1 MKNLKFPLLLLLV
14 LSFSGLSAQFQFGI
28 KAGLATSS
36 LEGEQLRL
44 TGEGLEDIMLALE
57 EADYGIQAGI
67 FMRLFLGDKLFL
79 QPEFTFNTMEANFR
93 LDDPDQD
100 EAFIFSERY
109 NNIDVPLLIGYK
121 LGPLNL
127 QAGPVGHFFFENTSD
142 IITQE
147 GWDQA
152 FETFNIGYALGGA
165 LDIGPLTIDVRY
177 DGNFSKFGQTFT
189 FAGNEVAIDQTPKR
203 WIATVGYRF

>member
-1 MKNLKFPLLLLLV
+1 MKNLQFPLLLILA
-14 LSFSGLSAQFQFGI
+14 LSTSSLSAQFQFGI
-28 KAGLATSS
+28 KAGLATES

-67 FMRLFLGDKLFL
+67 FMRLFLGESLFL
-79 QPEFTFNTMEANFR
+79 QPEITFNTMEANFR

-100 EAFIFSERY
+100 ETFIFSERY
-109 NNIDVPLLIGYK
+109 NNIDVPFLVGYK
-121 LGPLNL
+121 LGPLHL
-127 QAGPVGHFFFENTSD
+127 QGGPVGHFFFSNTSD

-152 FETFNIGYALGGA
+152 FETFNIGYGLGGA
-165 LDIGPLTIDVRY
+165 LDIGPLTLDVRF
-177 DGNFSKFGQTFT
+177 DGNLSKFGQSFT
-189 FAGNEVAIDQTPKR
+189 FAGDEIAIDQTPKR
-203 WIATVGYRF
+203 WIATLGYRF